1 MKPEKNTLIKT
12 PPSLAKVILA
22 GERVELEVAEDRLWR
37 SSSSKCNT
45 GVPVS
50 ERAALGLEAGGGKPV
65 WRDPQGGS
73 EREGGGAR
81 AAAEICTAAG
91 RHSVATLSHRLAEPP
106 IERRQQQKRTKKMAI
121 PPLPPWI
128 Q

>member
-1 MKPEKNTLIKT
+1 MPRTDSGAAVVVNVIRVCQFLKELL
-12 PPSLAKVILA
+12 LA
-22 GERVELEVAEDRLWR
+22 WR
-37 SSSSKCNT
+37 
-45 GVPVS
+45 P
-50 ERAALGLEAGGGKPV
+50 GGGKPV

-121 PPLPPWI
+121 PPPPPLDPVELKHVECFQTPRLKI
-128 Q
+128 SKYAM